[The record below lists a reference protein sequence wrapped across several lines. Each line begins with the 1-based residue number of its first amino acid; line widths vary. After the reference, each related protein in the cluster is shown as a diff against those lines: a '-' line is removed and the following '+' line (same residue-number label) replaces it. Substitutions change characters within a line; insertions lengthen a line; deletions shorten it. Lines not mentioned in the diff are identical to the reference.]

1 MSKPKRLVVGLFAVL
16 ALAISAPTVSA
27 APGPGD
33 KQCRGATGNNNPH
46 CPPGK

>member
-1 MSKPKRLVVGLFAVL
+1 MRRKIVLTLLAAMMGL
-16 ALAISAPTVSA
+16 ALAAPALA

-33 KQCRGATGNNNPH
+33 QQCRGATGNNNPH

>member
-1 MSKPKRLVVGLFAVL
+1 MKGKKALALLFAL
-16 ALAISAPTVSA
+16 CAFAASAPNALAD

-33 KQCRGATGNNNPH
+33 QQCRGANGNGNPH